1 MSESMSRRR
10 AFSILIGAMIAA
22 WSTAVAALSGL
33 FISSTFKLGKADKE
47 VLLGDLT
54 IYGDKFRAVRM
65 RVRVDDG
72 WYKRV
77 EQQTVYIRADK
88 ENPSA
93 PLVLSGTCSHLGCT
107 VAWDESRGENGEFV
121 CPCHGGRFGPD
132 GKVLGGPPP
141 SDLTRIPAE
150 LRGGDVYPRL
160 S

>member
-10 AFSILIGAMIAA
+10 ALSILIGAIVAA
-22 WSTAVAALSGL
+22 WSTAVVALSGL
-33 FISSTFKLGKADKE
+33 FISSTLKLGKAEKE

-72 WYKRV
+72 WYRRI
-77 EQQTVYIRADK
+77 EQQIVYIRADK

-93 PLVLSGTCSHLGCT
+93 PLVLSGKCSHLGCT
-107 VAWDESRGENGEFV
+107 VAWDESRGESGEFV

-141 SDLTRIPAE
+141 AALARIPAE
-150 LRGGDVYPRL
+150 LRGGDVYVRL

>member
-1 MSESMSRRR
+1 MSDSMSRRR
-10 AFSILIGAMIAA
+10 ALSILICAIVAA

-33 FISSTFKLGKADKE
+33 FISSTLKLGKADKE

-54 IYGDKFRAVRM
+54 IYGDTFRPVRM

-77 EQQTVYIRADK
+77 EQQTVYIREDK

-93 PLVLSGTCSHLGCT
+93 PLVLSATCSHLGCT
-107 VAWDESRGENGEFV
+107 VAWDESRGEFV

-141 SDLTRIPAE
+141 ADLTRIPAE
-150 LRGGDVYPRL
+150 LRGGDVYLRL

>member
-10 AFSILIGAMIAA
+10 ALSILIGVIVAA
-22 WSTAVAALSGL
+22 WSIAVAALSGL
-33 FISSTFKLGKADKE
+33 FISSTLKLGKTGKE

-54 IYGDKFRAVRM
+54 IYGDTFRAVRM

-72 WYKRV
+72 WYKHV

-93 PLVLSGTCSHLGCT
+93 PIVLSGTCSHLGCT

-121 CPCHGGRFGPD
+121 CPCHGGRFGPT
-132 GKVLGGPPP
+132 GKVLSGPPP

-150 LRGGDVYPRL
+150 LHGGDVYLRL

>member
-1 MSESMSRRR
+1 MSEPIPRRR
-10 AFSILIGAMIAA
+10 ALSIMIGAIVAG
-22 WSTAVAALSGL
+22 WSTAVAGLSGL
-33 FISSTFKLGKADKE
+33 FLSSTLKFGKTGKE
-47 VLLGDLT
+47 VFLGDLT
-54 IYGDKFRAVRM
+54 IYGDKFRAVLM
-65 RVRVDDG
+65 RVSVDDG

-93 PLVLSGTCSHLGCT
+93 PLVLSGTCTHLGCT

-121 CPCHGGRFGPD
+121 CPCHGGRFDPD

-141 SDLTRIPAE
+141 ANLTRIPAE
-150 LRGGDVYPRL
+150 LRGADVYIRL